1 MKNKGLLIIATII
14 ALTGCTL
21 RPRTSYIP
29 APAAYGNEQKKISL
43 LNPMTRNI
51 IHCYSTNSFP
61 AEECARIYENK
72 NYIRFR
78 NIPYKTANYDFLTR
92 DTYPTRRW
100 RMGERTPRW

>member
-1 MKNKGLLIIATII
+1 MKNKGLLIIAAII
-14 ALTGCTL
+14 ALTGCTT
-21 RPRTSYIP
+21 RPRVSYIP
-29 APAAYGNEQKKISL
+29 APAGYANEQKQISL

-51 IHCYSTNSFP
+51 IHCYSTNNYP

-72 NYIRFR
+72 NYVRFR
-78 NIPYKTANYDFLTR
+78 DIPYKTANYDFLTR

>member
-1 MKNKGLLIIATII
+1 MKNKGLLIIGII
-14 ALTGCTL
+14 VALAGCTT

-29 APAAYGNEQKKISL
+29 ASAGYANAQQKISL